1 MQEPDEHQDEIFKIG
16 SVSRL
21 TGLSTHILRKW
32 ESRYGAIVPMRT
44 ARGERGYTRDDV
56 ERLSLIK
63 RLVDSGSAPRDVARL
78 SHAELTRKSEQLA
91 ELETA
96 AGARRKHPLRAAVVG
111 DAIAVM
117 FEPQSA
123 TESFVDV
130 VASTTTAADHKQIA
144 DAGPF
149 DVLIYECPIVTGNTR
164 REVEELRERISAT
177 AAVVVYRF
185 GTRADLLTLQSAQL
199 TTLRAPAEP
208 RVLGQVITQLLDI
221 GTLPHGSLPEPDP
234 ANDTVD
240 EVPAPRLSREA
251 VASLS
256 RSTPEIRCE
265 CPHHLADIVLSL
277 RAFEDYS
284 EACES
289 LSPEDAVLH
298 HLLWRCAAQARALF
312 EDAIEHVAEAEGI
325 SLDG

>member
-1 MQEPDEHQDEIFKIG
+1 MQKPDEHQDEIFKIG

-32 ESRYGAIVPMRT
+32 ESRYGAIAPRRT
-44 ARGERGYTRDDV
+44 ERGERGYTREDV

-78 SHAELTRKSEQLA
+78 SHSELTRKSEQLA
-91 ELETA
+91 EIETT
-96 AGARRKHPLRAAVVG
+96 AGASRKHPVRAAIVG
-111 DAIAVM
+111 DAVAVL
-117 FEPQSA
+117 FERQSA
-123 TESFVDV
+123 AERVVNV
-130 VASTTTAADHKQIA
+130 VASATTASDHDLIA
-144 DAGPF
+144 EAGPF
-149 DVLIYECPIVTGNTR
+149 EVLIYECPIVTGSTR

-177 AAVVVYRF
+177 AAVVVYGF
-185 GTRADLLTLQSAQL
+185 GTRADLLTLQSPQL
-199 TTLRAPAEP
+199 TALRAPAEP
-208 RVLGQVITQLLDI
+208 HVLGQVITQLLDM
-221 GTLPHGSLPEPDP
+221 GKLPHRPLHESNP
-234 ANDTVD
+234 AKDNVD

-251 VASLS
+251 VVRLA
-256 RSTPEIRCE
+256 RSTPDIRCE
-265 CPHHLADIVLSL
+265 CPHHLADIVQSL

-289 LSPEDAVLH
+289 LSPEDAALH

-325 SLDG
+325 PLEG